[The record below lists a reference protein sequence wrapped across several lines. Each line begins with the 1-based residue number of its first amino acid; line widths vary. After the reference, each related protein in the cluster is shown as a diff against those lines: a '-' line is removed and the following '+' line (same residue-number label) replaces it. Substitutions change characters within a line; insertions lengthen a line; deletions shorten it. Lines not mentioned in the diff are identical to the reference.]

1 MQFTGLGSMLAVHM
15 ADGPIRSSEDAE
27 RGNGALRDL
36 FYLELVARGVWFAK
50 RGMFA
55 LSIAL
60 DHADGDKLVDAVEE
74 FAQTR
79 APLFQRI
86 GTG

>member
-1 MQFTGLGSMLAVHM
+1 M
-15 ADGPIRSSEDAE
+15 ARCATSSISISS
-27 RGNGALRDL
+27 RGI
-36 FYLELVARGVWFAK
+36 WFAK

-60 DHADGDKLVDAVEE
+60 DDTDGDKLVDAVEE

-79 APLFQRI
+79 APLFDGI
-86 GTG
+86 EAG